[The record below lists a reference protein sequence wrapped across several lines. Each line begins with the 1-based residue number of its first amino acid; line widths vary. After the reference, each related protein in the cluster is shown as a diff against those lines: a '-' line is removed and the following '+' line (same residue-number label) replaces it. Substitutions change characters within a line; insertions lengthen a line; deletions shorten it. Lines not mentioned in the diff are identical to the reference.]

1 VNLLPRVP
9 GKHIPREICVPNL
22 HIEADIY
29 DQHSA
34 TTIPAKSGIGPGSR
48 NFRTISATLFSHLA
62 FLSVLTISVLVI
74 GSALRAQ
81 DSADQQQ
88 TSDPFL
94 GDYSGL
100 VPDAK
105 NSDLLLYEKDPTV
118 LKKYNKFIFDPITIY
133 LLPEARDRGID
144 PDDLERLAKYF
155 QQAVTNEL
163 AKSGSYQI
171 VTAPGAD
178 VAELRVAITNV
189 EPTGGGKNAAVKGAA
204 TAATVGVAPG
214 ASLLV
219 PRLSVGKVNIE
230 GEILDSV
237 SGERLVAF
245 VTGKSGRRWF
255 SGLNTLKKWG
265 DVQAAFRSW
274 AKAFRARL
282 DGVHSA

>member
-1 VNLLPRVP
+1 MQNQT
-9 GKHIPREICVPNL
+9 K
-22 HIEADIY
+22 
-29 DQHSA
+29 SA
-34 TTIPAKSGIGPGSR
+34 NSGIGPRPQDFRMSR
-48 NFRTISATLFSHLA
+48 ATLLSSLA
-62 FLSVLTISVLVI
+62 LLSLLTISVLVI
-74 GSALRAQ
+74 GSAVRAQ
-81 DSADQQQ
+81 EAADQQQ

-94 GDYSGL
+94 GDYAGL
-100 VPDAK
+100 APDAK
-105 NSDLLLYEKDPTV
+105 NGDLLLYEKDPTV

-155 QQAVTNEL
+155 QQAVKDEL
-163 AKSGSYQI
+163 AKSGTYQI
-171 VTAPGAD
+171 VTAPGPD

-204 TAATVGVAPG
+204 TAATVGGAPG

-219 PRLSVGKVNIE
+219 PRLSVGRVSIE

-255 SGLNTLKKWG
+255 SGLNTFKKWG
-265 DVQAAFRSW
+265 DVEAAFRSW